1 MQYLRIAI
9 VLGVVAAPAI
19 SWPQEINNAP
29 GQSKAVQLF
38 FTASTH
44 GKPLDALSPDEVKI
58 IDQKVK

>member
-1 MQYLRIAI
+1 